1 MRFKIALLPLTMPL
15 VLAACLGGGG
25 GSGGSSSGQSGP
37 LTLNSTPTD
46 FTSFSDITANSLVE
60 ADAASSV
67 NYSADIVGGE
77 VERDGDLSN
86 DGSTLRSL
94 YSDSATVPEAVRLT
108 VNPPADETVVRDF
121 EDPATALGTGASE
134 DRFAALEIND
144 GGVTDRLSLNVGEDL
159 NYLSFGL
166 WELDIGQASIDVGG
180 AAWGAV
186 TPTVGTGAMP
196 TVGTATY
203 EGDLI
208 GYNVLAAD
216 TITYVADST
225 LVADFGAGPGTV
237 TFSSSNTVNLAT
249 GVANPDF
256 DITPTTGTI
265 SGNGFSGDDP
275 QIAAPGGIFVGS
287 FGGNFYGPDAAEA
300 GGWFELSNPGTGN
313 DRYFGS
319 FGGERGAIV
328 P

>member
-1 MRFKIALLPLTMPL
+1 MKLKTVLVPLTMPL
-15 VLAACLGGGG
+15 LLAACLGGGG
-25 GSGGSSSGQSGP
+25 GSGGGGGGSSGGQSGP
-37 LTLNSTPTD
+37 LTLDSTPTD

-60 ADAASSV
+60 ANAASSV
-67 NYSADIVGGE
+67 NYRADIVGVD

-108 VNPPADETVVRDF
+108 VNLPADETIVRDF
-121 EDPATALGTGASE
+121 EDPATPLGAGDSA

-166 WELDIGQASIDVGG
+166 WELDLGQPSIDVGG
-180 AAWGAV
+180 AAWGAT
-186 TPTVGTGAMP
+186 TPTMP
-196 TVGTATY
+196 LAGTATY

-208 GYNVLAAD
+208 GYNVLAAS
-216 TITYVADST
+216 TTTYVADST
-225 LVADFGAGPGTV
+225 LAADFGAGTV
-237 TFSSSNTVNLAT
+237 TFSSSNTVNLET
-249 GVANPDF
+249 GAPAAGFN
-256 DITPTTGTI
+256 ITPTAGTI
-265 SGNGFSGDDP
+265 SGNGFSGSNP
-275 QIAAPGGIFVGS
+275 QIAADPGAFVGS

-300 GGWFELSNPGTGN
+300 GGWFELSNPFTGN

-319 FGGERGAIV
+319 FGGAEVV